1 MFAIGNNFF
10 SFPTPKMAQKET
22 ASGNIFD
29 SKILLRIYQ
38 FVKPYQ
44 SVFYLLI
51 FLILLGGV
59 LTPTRPYLIE
69 YTIDHHIANGN
80 LKGLYQ
86 MIGLMLALALVQA
99 GIQFVQAYFSDW
111 LGQNVIRDIRVKLFR
126 HILGMRLQF
135 YDKTPVGR
143 LITRTV
149 SDVETLASVFSEGLA
164 AIVGDVLQIIFIV
177 ALMFYTDWRLSLISL
192 ATLPLLLGSTYV
204 FKEKVKVAFNE
215 VRTAV
220 SNLNS
225 FLQEHITGMNI
236 VQIFGAEAK
245 ENTKFQEIN
254 REHRKAHIKSVFY
267 YSVYFPVAEVIG
279 AMGTGLLVWYGARG
293 VIHDDMTLGT
303 LIAFILYIA
312 MFFRP
317 VRMIAD
323 RFNTLQMGIVS
334 SDRIL
339 SLLDS
344 QEFVQQS
351 GAYIPENIHGDVV
364 FENVWFAYNDENYV
378 LKNINFEAHRGQ
390 MIAFVG
396 ATGAGKSSIIN
407 LLSRFYE
414 INQGNIK
421 LDGKD
426 IREYNLAALREN
438 IGVVLQ
444 DVFLFS
450 ASIMENITLG
460 NPNISRET
468 VIAAADLVGA
478 REFIEKL
485 PNGFDYNVMERG
497 ATLSVG
503 QRQLISFI
511 RTLVYNPAIII
522 LDEATSSVDTETE
535 ELIQNAIAKMM
546 KGRTAIVIAHRL
558 ATIQHADKIFVLD
571 KGEIKETG
579 THEQL
584 LAAKGAYAHL
594 HQMQYKT
601 SHLPVGE
608 RG

>member
-1 MFAIGNNFF
+1 
-10 SFPTPKMAQKET
+10 MAQKET

-44 SVFYLLI
+44 SLFYFLI

-69 YTIDHHIANGN
+69 YTIDHHVANGN
-80 LKGLYQ
+80 LTGLYQ
-86 MIGLMLALALVQA
+86 MIGLMIVLALFQAL
-99 GIQFVQAYFSDW
+99 IQFLQSYCSDW
-111 LGQNVIRDIRVKLFR
+111 LGQNVIKDIRIQLYR
-126 HILGMRLQF
+126 HILNMKLQF

-164 AIVGDVLQIIFIV
+164 AIIGDILQIIFIV
-177 ALMFYTDWRLSLISL
+177 ALMFYTDWRLSLVSL
-192 ATLPLLLGSTYV
+192 ATLPLLLLSTYV

-225 FLQEHITGMNI
+225 FLQEHITGMSI

-245 ENTKFQEIN
+245 ENDKFQEIN

-293 VIHDDMTLGT
+293 VIYDDMTPGT

-339 SLLDS
+339 KLLDS
-344 QEFVQQS
+344 EEFVQNS
-351 GAYIPENIHGDVV
+351 GTYLPTNVHGDVV
-364 FENVWFAYNDENYV
+364 FENVWFAYNEENYV

-414 INQGNIK
+414 INQGSIK
-421 LDGKD
+421 LDGVD
-426 IREYNLAALREN
+426 VRDYQLAALRSN

-450 ASIMENITLG
+450 ASILENITLG
-460 NPNISRET
+460 NPAITREK
-468 VIAAADLVGA
+468 VIEAAELVGA

-511 RTLVYNPAIII
+511 RTLVYNPSIII
-522 LDEATSSVDTETE
+522 LDEATSSVDSETE

-571 KGEIKETG
+571 KGEIKEVG

-584 LAAKGAYAHL
+584 LAKAGAYAHL
-594 HQMQYKT
+594 YSMQYK
-601 SHLPVGE
+601 SLMAAAQ
-608 RG
+608 